1 MILSPLYGS
10 DSFLPAIVCI
20 ERLLI
25 VTRSVT
31 KSEFKSIPIFDA
43 KILRVARDP
52 IEEYFATI
60 QAPKK
65 ELLLLEN
72 ADHTAVLTM
81 PEVFLKELVARVR
94 PVVNDPEANAQVA
107 QR

>member
-1 MILSPLYGS
+1 MAPVGQAVCPPTGQSSRVLQGDS
-10 DSFLPAIVCI
+10 DLQAPARPV
-20 ERLLI
+20 E
-25 VTRSVT
+25 
-31 KSEFKSIPIFDA
+31 D
-43 KILRVARDP
+43 
-52 IEEYFATI
+52 YFATI

-65 ELLLLEN
+65 ELLLVEN

-94 PVVNDPEANAQVA
+94 PVVNGPEAHVPWA